1 MQLAQLR
8 AEHETNKLNAVGNDV
23 EIDATPLASIGQS
36 LDDLKMRIE
45 VQTHTL
51 ALQNHANAVAGLN
64 LNQPQQSAAVDLDA
78 IQAHL
83 ENGGA
88 HGQGD
93 LDGQQQ
99 ITAGQTSVV
108 FRDFGSLTA
117 AGGRV

>member
-1 MQLAQLR
+1 MLQSAKDQLEAFQAKRDEFRVQLAQLR

-36 LDDLKMRIE
+36 LDDLKTRIE

-83 ENGGA
+83 ENGA
-88 HGQGD
+88 P
-93 LDGQQQ
+93 
-99 ITAGQTSVV
+99 TAKATS
-108 FRDFGSLTA
+108 TA
-117 AGGRV
+117 SNK